1 MKTNTISKETR
12 ELNALRYE
20 ETKVYTENG
29 ETFRMRV
36 KIQLADECRNGVCSW
51 SVTADIDIKK
61 RDGRYYDFGGGCC
74 HEEILK
80 QFPEF
85 RKFVDLHLCDC
96 YGVQWDAV
104 ENGYYFLNKESKEKV
119 MGYLRITEKEYNALN
134 CSGDKAYFKF
144 LLYNLGIVGRWNDEA
159 EEAIKELETLT
170 GCKWVNPYEYD
181 KERKNISITD
191 EEANDINNKIDL
203 GYYTPE
209 AIAARKEETRKNA
222 IEKKRN
228 EIIGSCAIAIEKAE
242 REKTVLLY
250 ILDSGLS
257 VDNVIYYDHTNKIV
271 FNFLDYR
278 EKVSQEDFISFLNN
292 VDYSKL
298 PEGITFEIK

>member
-1 MKTNTISKETR
+1 MKTNTISNETR

-20 ETKVYTENG
+20 TTKVYTENG
-29 ETFRMRV
+29 NTFRMKV
-36 KIQLADECRNGVCSW
+36 KIQLADECKNGVCSW

-61 RDGRYYDFGGGCC
+61 CNGLYYDFGGGCC

-96 YGVQWDAV
+96 YGVPLYAV
-104 ENGYYFLNKESKEKV
+104 ENGYYCLSNEPTEKV
-119 MGYLRITEKEYNALN
+119 IDYLRITEEEYKHLQSA
-134 CSGDKAYFKF
+134 CDKAYFKF
-144 LLYNLGIVGRWNDEA
+144 LLYNLGIVRRWNDEA
-159 EEAIKELETLT
+159 EEAIKELEMLT

-191 EEANDINNKIDL
+191 EEANDINNKIDS
-203 GYYTPE
+203 GYYAPE
-209 AIAARKEETRKNA
+209 AIHARKEEAQKA
-222 IEKKRN
+222 AKEKKRG
-228 EIIGSCAIAIEKAE
+228 EIIKRFASTVEKAE
-242 REKTVLLY
+242 RERDIFLY
-250 ILDSGLS
+250 ILDSGLP
-257 VDNVIYYDHTNKIV
+257 VDNVIYYDHTNKVV
-271 FNFLDYR
+271 FNWLDYR
-278 EKVSQEDFISFLNN
+278 EKLRQDDFISFLNN

>member
-1 MKTNTISKETR
+1 MKTNTISNETR

-20 ETKVYTENG
+20 TTKVYTENG
-29 ETFRMRV
+29 NTFRMKV
-36 KIQLADECRNGVCSW
+36 KIQLADECKNGVCSW

-61 RDGRYYDFGGGCC
+61 RNGRYYDFGGGCC

-96 YGVQWDAV
+96 YGVPLYAV
-104 ENGYYFLNKESKEKV
+104 ENGYYFLNNEPKEKV
-119 MGYLRITEKEYNALN
+119 IDYLRITEEEYKHLQSA
-134 CSGDKAYFKF
+134 CDKAYFKF
-144 LLYNLGIVGRWNDEA
+144 LLYNLGIVRRWNDEA
-159 EEAIKELETLT
+159 EEAIKELEMLT

-191 EEANDINNKIDL
+191 EEANDINS
-203 GYYTPE
+203 GYYAPE
-209 AIAARKEETRKNA
+209 AIHARKEEAQKA
-222 IEKKRN
+222 AKEKKRG
-228 EIIGSCAIAIEKAE
+228 EIIKRFASTVEKAE
-242 REKTVLLY
+242 RERDIFLY
-250 ILDSGLS
+250 ILDSGLP
-257 VDNVIYYDHTNKIV
+257 VDNVIYYDHTNKVV
-271 FNFLDYR
+271 FNWLDYR
-278 EKVSQEDFISFLNN
+278 EKLRQDDFISFLNN